1 MSVATSPFKAAAP
14 AATDG
19 AARMV
24 FRRGEKDTRLARL
37 YQRAPL
43 RALFPTGENSGLATA
58 VLVTT
63 SGGLVGGDRL
73 AVGIVAEEGSAALA
87 TTQAAEKVY
96 RSLGA
101 DCRVE
106 VELSAAAGSWLEWLP
121 HETILFE
128 GARLDRV
135 TRIDYAPGARVL
147 AGEILVFGRHARGE
161 TLTCGRLRDAWEVR
175 RQGRLIWADAL
186 VLAGDLAAV
195 LAAPA
200 CFAGAVA
207 MATVIYAGGGLRR
220 GAFIC
225 PRLDGWATGGRNGR
239 CGDLRRRRAH
249 LPMAGARPARPASR
263 LWRVLGGVSR
273 ACRRIASGVTPC
285 VVDVSMR
292 IIRSGTIL
300 PSPAPRYA
308 PPSSG
313 GRGSG

>member
-175 RQGRLIWADAL
+175 RQDRLIWADAL

-207 MATVIYAGGGLRR
+207 MATVIYAGGGSGEALSFARDLTAGPRTGEMAVAATCVAGVLICRWLGRDPLALRHAFGGFWAAFR
-220 GAFIC
+220 GRVGGLRPEL
-225 PRLDGWATGGRNGR
+225 PRVWLT
-239 CGDLRRRRAH
+239 
-249 LPMAGARPARPASR
+249 
-263 LWRVLGGVSR
+263 
-273 ACRRIASGVTPC
+273 
-285 VVDVSMR
+285 
-292 IIRSGTIL
+292 
-300 PSPAPRYA
+300 
-308 PPSSG
+308 
-313 GRGSG
+313 